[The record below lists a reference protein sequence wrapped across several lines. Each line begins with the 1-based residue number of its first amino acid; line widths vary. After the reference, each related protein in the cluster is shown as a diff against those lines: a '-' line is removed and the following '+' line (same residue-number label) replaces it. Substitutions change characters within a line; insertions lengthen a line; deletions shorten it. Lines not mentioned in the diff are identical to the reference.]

1 MLLIKRNLDWQQTA
15 KGKGEGGHHNSR
27 SLAGTTG
34 LLHGV
39 GLLVCICLSAKLQN
53 DSVLTSLTGWTL
65 LSSSSESKRD
75 LQDCVILH
83 WKPNKITIV
92 YNHGIHGWQKSYN
105 TFYLSKSENTA
116 NGMKQTT
123 DMKYNTS
130 LTSDYWKETQF
141 HHMNVLVS
149 QNMNGFIWFVN
160 TLSKCGNNHCAVVSA
175 GQ

>member
-1 MLLIKRNLDWQQTA
+1 
-15 KGKGEGGHHNSR
+15 
-27 SLAGTTG
+27 
-34 LLHGV
+34 
-39 GLLVCICLSAKLQN
+39 
-53 DSVLTSLTGWTL
+53 
-65 LSSSSESKRD
+65 
-75 LQDCVILH
+75 
-83 WKPNKITIV
+83 
-92 YNHGIHGWQKSYN
+92 
-105 TFYLSKSENTA
+105 
-116 NGMKQTT
+116 MKQTT